1 MWSSNMIEPRTH
13 TSPIFQVAQTTIRA
27 CPQHSTPKQSLR
39 LSETETETETE
50 IETESSTSLLSKSLA
65 RSIDRSSNWRE
76 SELRRPNSRD
86 CASSNGVVAANLP
99 KKSLD
104 FGRTRV
110 FGIKE
115 SSFGALSF
123 TTDRFVSFKS
133 QTLRFLLMQCGARV
147 LGLGFMRLKGSLLRL
162 KSSSTRNHFFSS
174 QALVDLPA
182 GGVAEVPL
190 AQTGEG
196 IAECELLKWFVGEGD
211 HVEEFQPLCEVQSDK
226 ATMEITSRYKG
237 SISKIFYC
245 PGDIV
250 KVGETLLKIVVD
262 EAQTSMVL
270 PDASTSTLPMG
281 SDALES
287 GTSTSM
293 DAEHKEEGVL
303 STPAV
308 RNLAKHY
315 GININLIH
323 GSGKDGRI
331 LKEDILKYACGKEG
345 NYEELSASTQRFPPQ
360 EEKSLSTSSMDELH
374 FEDKPVPLR
383 GFQRSMVRSMALA
396 AKVPHFHYLEE
407 INCDAL
413 VELKAAFQNENS
425 DPDVKHTYLPFLVK
439 SLSVALNKYPLL
451 NASFNEG
458 SDEVILKGCHNI
470 GIAMATPYGL
480 VVPNIKKVQTLSVL
494 EVTRKLSHLQHLAL
508 NNKLSSEDISGGT
521 ITVSNIGAVGGKY
534 GSPLLNL
541 PEVAIIAI
549 GRIQRLPRFAD
560 DGTFYLIPH
569 FSLQVN
575 IGADHRVVDGAT
587 VAKFCNEW
595 KSLIENP
602 ELLLLHMR

>member
-1 MWSSNMIEPRTH
+1 MVLWRR
-13 TSPIFQVAQTTIRA
+13 IFHRRAWNSAIRA
-27 CPQHSTPKQSLR
+27 F
-39 LSETETETETE
+39 SE
-50 IETESSTSLLSKSLA
+50 SKSPVIGLS
-65 RSIDRSSNWRE
+65 RSRLIVSS
-76 SELRRPNSRD
+76 
-86 CASSNGVVAANLP
+86 C
-99 KKSLD
+99 
-104 FGRTRV
+104 
-110 FGIKE
+110 
-115 SSFGALSF
+115 SF
-123 TTDRFVSFKS
+123 
-133 QTLRFLLMQCGARV
+133 
-147 LGLGFMRLKGSLLRL
+147 
-162 KSSSTRNHFFSS
+162 SSSAKHYDLLKNSCTRNHFFSS

-182 GGVAEVPL
+182 GGVVEVPL

-237 SISKIFYC
+237 SISKVFYN

-250 KVGETLLKIVVD
+250 KVGETLVKIVVD
-262 EAQTSMVL
+262 EPQTSTVL
-270 PDASTSTLPMG
+270 PDTLTSTLPMG
-281 SDALES
+281 FDATES
-287 GTSTSM
+287 TTSTFV

-315 GININLIH
+315 GININRIH

-345 NYEELSASTQRFPPQ
+345 SYEELSTSSQRFPPQ

-374 FEDKPVPLR
+374 FEDKRVPLR

-407 INCDAL
+407 IDCDAL
-413 VELKAAFQNENS
+413 VELKAAFRNENS
-425 DPDVKHTYLPFLVK
+425 DPEVKHTYLPFLVK

-549 GRIQRLPRFAD
+549 GRIQTLPRFAD
-560 DGTFYLIPH
+560 DGSVYPASIVN
-569 FSLQVN
+569 VN